1 MEPQDK
7 TNLRAVTAILAV
19 LVLGYVVW
27 TSIEDYFGGTKMRRL
42 FGMSA
47 DALAG
52 PPVVAPSASPPDAGG
67 AQAPDAG
74 DAAPPAT
81 P

>member
-1 MEPQDK
+1 MESQDSK
-7 TNLRAVTAILAV
+7 TLRTVTVILAV
-19 LVLGYVVW
+19 LVLGFVML
-27 TSIEDYFGGTKMRRL
+27 TKADDYFGGTKMRRL

-52 PPVVAPSASPPDAGG
+52 RPVVVRSVYPPDAGG
-67 AQAPDAG
+67 TQVPDAG